1 MRSHLRANLLLLA
14 STIVVCCVMYPVVMY
29 AIGRGLFPTA
39 ASGSIVTEN
48 GVVRGSR
55 LIAQPFTADE
65 YFWPRPSA
73 AGYNATA
80 SGASNWGANNPKLR
94 DRVAQF
100 IGPIVQFKK
109 TSRFYTGTEPAKAV
123 QTNIVAWFAAKPD
136 RAAEWASEFEV
147 AAANWAKSDLANEKY
162 GLPGDYIQTWATDHT
177 DVVAA
182 WKSANP
188 SKTDEPKP
196 EELVPFFFASFVK
209 IYPAKWPGVV
219 EMEQPDKSIVKR
231 IAPVST
237 DAAIPALFFEMWLRD
252 PANKDQVAD
261 LEPVSADMVMASA
274 SGLDPHISLR
284 NAVSVYQLDRVANKR
299 TSAGVDGMKL
309 REDIAA
315 LARSLSFTPLG
326 GLVGEPLVNVLELNL
341 ALDKQFPMNDEIKK

>member
-1 MRSHLRANLLLLA
+1 MKSHLRANLLLLA
-14 STIVVCCVMYPVVMY
+14 FTVVVCCVMYPVVMY

-39 ASGSIVTEN
+39 ASGSLVTEN
-48 GVVRGSR
+48 GVIRGSQ

-73 AGYNATA
+73 ADYNATA

-94 DRVAQF
+94 DRVAQA

-109 TSRFYTGTEPAKAV
+109 TSRYYTGTEPAKAV
-123 QTNIVAWFAAKPD
+123 QTNIVAWFAAKPG

-147 AAANWAKSDLANEKY
+147 AAENWKK
-162 GLPGDYIQTWATDHT
+162 DH
-177 DVVAA
+177 
-182 WKSANP
+182 
-188 SKTDEPKP
+188 
-196 EELVPFFFASFVK
+196 
-209 IYPAKWPGVV
+209 
-219 EMEQPDKSIVKR
+219 PDG
-231 IAPVST
+231 ALPVST

-299 TSAGVDGMKL
+299 TRAGADGNKL

-341 ALDKQFPMNDEIKK
+341 ALDKQFPMP

>member
-1 MRSHLRANLLLLA
+1 MKSHLRANLLLLA
-14 STIVVCCVMYPVVMY
+14 FTVVVCCVMYPVVMY

-39 ASGSIVTEN
+39 ASGSLVTEK
-48 GVVRGSR
+48 GVIRGSQ

-73 AGYNATA
+73 ADYNATA

-94 DRVAQF
+94 DRVAQA

-109 TSRFYTGTEPAKAV
+109 TSRYYTGTEPAKAV
-123 QTNIVAWFAAKPD
+123 QTNIVAWFAAKPG
-136 RAAEWASEFEV
+136 RAAEWASEFKV
-147 AAANWAKSDLANEKY
+147 AAENWKKDHPD
-162 GLPGDYIQTWATDHT
+162 GVLP
-177 DVVAA
+177 AA
-182 WKSANP
+182 
-188 SKTDEPKP
+188 
-196 EELVPFFFASFVK
+196 
-209 IYPAKWPGVV
+209 
-219 EMEQPDKSIVKR
+219 
-231 IAPVST
+231 T

-299 TSAGVDGMKL
+299 TRAGADGNKL

-341 ALDKQFPMNDEIKK
+341 ALDKQFPMP